1 MFWENFLANFLS
13 DVLIVILFGSGTYL
27 LFRKKINQ
35 KINQIGNN
43 IQNNI
48 QNVVTQRIEKIN
60 GDKIIQKGEK
70 NIMIKE
76 TEMGSTNTSKLV
88 KKVTE
93 YYEKY

>member
-13 DVLIVILFGSGTYL
+13 DVLIIALFSGGVYI

-35 KINQIGNN
+35 EISQIGNN
-43 IQNNI
+43 IQSMVA
-48 QNVVTQRIEKIN
+48 QKIEKIN

-70 NIMIKE
+70 NVMIKE
-76 TEMGSTNTSKLV
+76 TEKSTTDTPKLI

-93 YYEKY
+93 YYGQH

>member
-13 DVLIVILFGSGTYL
+13 DVLIIALFGGGTYL
-27 LFRKKINQ
+27 LFSKKINQ

-43 IQNNI
+43 IQNI
-48 QNVVTQRIEKIN
+48 VAQRIEKVN

-76 TEMGSTNTSKLV
+76 TEKGSTNTLKLV

-93 YYEKY
+93 YYE

>member
-1 MFWENFLANFLS
+1 MANFLS
-13 DVLIVILFGSGTYL
+13 DVLIIALFGGGTYF

-43 IQNNI
+43 IQNI
-48 QNVVTQRIEKIN
+48 VAQRIEEVN

-76 TEMGSTNTSKLV
+76 TEKGSTNTQKLV

-93 YYEKY
+93 YYE